1 VRSAVFFCEESVFVF
16 LLRFASSFCSLC
28 VSVCHIHFGCVLPL
42 AGVIF
47 ISDDSVLDF
56 EVLASCALFLL
67 DPCGHFETRASAIF
81 SKHL

>member
-1 VRSAVFFCEESVFVF
+1 MFARSLFLFFCYGLLLLSV
-16 LLRFASSFCSLC
+16 LC
-28 VSVCHIHFGCVLPL
+28 VSLCATYILDVFLPL
-42 AGVIF
+42 AGVIV

-56 EVLASCALFLL
+56 EVLASYALFLL